1 MAKKSVYAALE
12 ISDHEVRLV
21 VSEIFNDRSNILRVE
36 RVEHNG
42 IRNARITDEK
52 AVADA
57 IETAVRQAQTAL
69 GYRIERVLLAIPAR
83 NVRPVNN
90 KVHVE
95 IEDGTHTI
103 RRFHIQQG
111 LKSALGAQKFE
122 NEELVNVN
130 RIECFVDGARQD
142 KIPLGKDTESFDMEV
157 DLLYADKDIVYS
169 YAAAVEK
176 AGLQILDLVLDV
188 YGAAKETGALSQ
200 SADKPVILIDLE
212 AEHTT
217 LAFLIE
223 NKIAFTTTL
232 DKGYHSF
239 IQTLQEEYGLS
250 DETAWRLL
258 ENLFESREMDTQDVV
273 IYIEQQDDKR
283 IEITSRQLADAV
295 LPKIRSWIADINAG
309 CAKILESMPAR
320 YLITG
325 QGANIPVLKN
335 FCSGFN
341 APTSVYA
348 ISTIGA
354 RNGAFVCDL
363 GMIYSWMDSK
373 QYNNRGDQTS
383 VNNNELEESIE
394 SITRYAKDAEGGF
407 TRKLKKAMLANKE

>member
-1 MAKKSVYAALE
+1 MAAKKRNYHDQIIVDNDIKLREMLLELPKFCMNYFRGIEHTTSSRTRIAYAYDLG
-12 ISDHEVRLV
+12 VF
-21 VSEIFNDRSNILRVE
+21 FNFIKEN
-36 RVEHNG
+36 NPAF
-42 IRNARITDEK
+42 RNAEIRDFKLSLLEEIT
-52 AVADA
+52 
-57 IETAVRQAQTAL
+57 
-69 GYRIERVLLAIPAR
+69 
-83 NVRPVNN
+83 
-90 KVHVE
+90 
-95 IEDGTHTI
+95 IEDI
-103 RRFHIQQG
+103 EEYMEY
-111 LKSALGAQKFE
+111 LKFYS
-122 NEELVNVN
+122 
-130 RIECFVDGARQD
+130 
-142 KIPLGKDTESFDMEV
+142 KDDS
-157 DLLYADKDIVYS
+157 
-169 YAAAVEK
+169 
-176 AGLQILDLVLDV
+176 
-188 YGAAKETGALSQ
+188 
-200 SADKPVILIDLE
+200 
-212 AEHTT
+212 EHTT

-258 ENLFESREMDTQDVV
+258 DNLFESREMDTQDVV